1 MTNQN
6 RAAQAASTLVNASG
20 GHAMSRPARI
30 SILGALLVFVPSSAL
45 AHGQQVVFV
54 PIGQL
59 AALAPVAFVAWRFTS
74 GFFPRLVII
83 ACALIVP
90 FYYFG
95 FVQIRYIPDWLVE
108 DEISSFLSGFVSSV
122 FVAFVVALPC
132 SIFWPPGARKRQLAE

>member
-1 MTNQN
+1 
-6 RAAQAASTLVNASG
+6 
-20 GHAMSRPARI
+20 MSRPARI
-30 SILGALLVFVPSSAL
+30 SMLGALLVFVPSSAL
-45 AHGQQVVFV
+45 AHGQQLVLV

-59 AALAPVAFVAWRFTS
+59 AALVPVAFVAWRFTS

-95 FVQIRYIPDWLVE
+95 FVQRGHIPEWLAAN
-108 DEISSFLSGFVSSV
+108 EISLFLLGFVSSV

-132 SIFWPPGARKRQLAE
+132 SIFWPPGTRKRDLAK